1 MVETVHA
8 PSLHYSNTMDTN
20 ALFNIGYGLYV
31 LTTRYDGI
39 DNGCIVNTVLQ
50 VTSTPLQI
58 VVSVNKGNY
67 THELIKSSGVFNVSM
82 LTTETP
88 MFVFEHFGFQSG
100 RTTNKFATCEAEHRA
115 VNEVLYIPKYTN
127 SYLACRVSQSI
138 DFGTHTM
145 FVAEVLDAQVLSD
158 KPSVTY
164 DYYQRHIKPQPEIKF
179 DNAKNGKRCWV
190 CKVCGYVYEGDELPD
205 DFECPLCKHGKE
217 EFEEIIVETQNVAS
231 PKNDNNTKIH
241 ETHCIAPLQN
251 NCAMKQ
257 INLTE
262 NIFYVGVNDRRS
274 ERFENHMDLPNGVS
288 YNSYLI
294 VDEKVALIDP
304 VEAGF
309 IEEYLF
315 KVKNVLQGR
324 KVDYLIINHDEP
336 DHSSSIA
343 AVIREWPE
351 IQVVGN
357 AKTFAP
363 LEAFYGTIEN
373 KKVVAEGETLS
384 LGKHIL
390 QFFMVPMVHWPE
402 SMVTYEQTSKIV
414 FSNDAFGGFGALNG
428 GIFDDQVNLAFYED
442 DMRRYYAN
450 IVGKVA
456 MQALKAIEKLGGLE
470 INMIAPSHGLVWRT
484 NLAWVLGKYTQWSKQ
499 ESEEGVVIVYGS
511 LHGNTGVMADIVA
524 RGAAEAGIKEVKVYD
539 IAKTEV
545 SFIMSDIW
553 KYKGVIIGACA
564 HYGSMFP
571 NMTLLTHEINE
582 FKPKDKVYGL
592 FGGMSWSGGG
602 VKTLAKCAEEGKWNL
617 VADSVEVKGAPIR
630 EEDWDKLY
638 NLGKTVA
645 EAVKG

>member
-1 MVETVHA
+1 M
-8 PSLHYSNTMDTN
+8 NTN

-31 LTTRYDGI
+31 LTTSHNGI
-39 DNGCIVNTVLQ
+39 DNGCIVNTVMQ
-50 VTSTPLQI
+50 VTSSPLQ
-58 VVSVNKGNY
+58 VAVTVNKGNY
-67 THELIKSSGVFNVSM
+67 THDLIQASGVFNVSM
-82 LTTETP
+82 LTIETP
-88 MFVFEHFGFQSG
+88 MLVFEHFGFQSG
-100 RTTNKFATCEAEHRA
+100 RTLNKFATCKAEHRA
-115 VNEVLYIPKYTN
+115 VNQVLYIPKYTN
-127 SYLACRVSQSI
+127 AYLACRVSQSI

-145 FVAEVLDAQVLSD
+145 FVAEVLDAQMLSD

-164 DYYQRHIKPQPEIKF
+164 DYYQNNIKPKPEILTEKP
-179 DNAKNGKRCWV
+179 KNGKRRWV
-190 CKVCGYVYEGDELPD
+190 CKVCGYVYEGDSLPD
-205 DFECPLCKHGKE
+205 DIECPLCKHGKE
-217 EFEEIIVETQNVAS
+217 EFEEIFDVETIPETSQTSDIKTTIQETRHIASIQN
-231 PKNDNNTKIH
+231 TG
-241 ETHCIAPLQN
+241 TMQ
-251 NCAMKQ
+251 Q

-262 NIFYVGVNDRRS
+262 NIFYVGVNDRRT
-274 ERFENHMDLPNGVS
+274 ELFENHMELPNGVS

-315 KVKNVLQGR
+315 KIKSVLQSR
-324 KVDYLIINHDEP
+324 QVDYLIINHDEP

-343 AVIREWPE
+343 AVLREWPE
-351 IQVVGN
+351 VQVVGN
-357 AKTFAP
+357 AKTFPP
-363 LEAFYGTIEN
+363 LEAFYGPIGN

-384 LGKHIL
+384 LGSHTL

-402 SMVTYEQTSKIV
+402 SMVSYEQSSGIV

-428 GIFDDQVNLAFYED
+428 GIFDDQVNVAFYED

-456 MQALKAIEKLGGLE
+456 MQALKAIEKLGGLD
-470 INMIAPSHGLVWRT
+470 IKMIAPSHGLVWRS
-484 NLAWVLGKYTQWSKQ
+484 NPAWVLGKYTQWSKQ

-511 LHGNTGVMADIVA
+511 MHGNTGVMADIVA

-564 HYGSMFP
+564 HYGNMFP

-602 VKTLAKCAEEGKWNL
+602 VKTLAKYAEEGKWNL

-630 EEDWDKLY
+630 EEDWDRLY
-638 NLGKTVA
+638 NLGKAVA

>member
-1 MVETVHA
+1 M
-8 PSLHYSNTMDTN
+8 
-20 ALFNIGYGLYV
+20 
-31 LTTRYDGI
+31 
-39 DNGCIVNTVLQ
+39 
-50 VTSTPLQI
+50 
-58 VVSVNKGNY
+58 
-67 THELIKSSGVFNVSM
+67 
-82 LTTETP
+82 
-88 MFVFEHFGFQSG
+88 
-100 RTTNKFATCEAEHRA
+100 NKFTNCEAEHRT
-115 VNEVLYIPKYTN
+115 VNGVLYIPKYTN
-127 SYLACRVSQSI
+127 SYLACRVKQSI
-138 DFGTHTM
+138 EFGTHTM

-164 DYYQRHIKPQPEIKF
+164 EYYQNNIKPKPEIKTE
-179 DNAKNGKRCWV
+179 NAASGKRCWV
-190 CKVCGYVYEGDELPD
+190 CKVCGYAYEGDELPD

-217 EFEEIIVETQNVAS
+217 DFEEIFDVETVPETSQ
-231 PKNDNNTKIH
+231 KNDIKTIIQ
-241 ETHCIAPLQN
+241 ETHHYASIQN
-251 NCAMKQ
+251 TETMQQ
-257 INLTE
+257 IQLTE
-262 NIFYVGVNDRRS
+262 NIFYVGVNDRRT
-274 ERFENHMDLPNGVS
+274 ERFENHIELPNGVS

-315 KVKNVLQGR
+315 KVKNALQGR

-343 AVIREWPE
+343 AVVREWPE

-363 LEAFYGTIEN
+363 LEAFYGPVEN
-373 KKVVAEGETLS
+373 KKMVAEGETLS
-384 LGKHIL
+384 LGKHTL

-428 GIFDDQVNLAFYED
+428 GIFDDQANLAFYED

-470 INMIAPSHGLVWRT
+470 IKMIAPSHGLVWRT

-499 ESEEGVVIVYGS
+499 QSEEGVVIVYGS

-539 IAKTEV
+539 MAKTEV

-571 NMTLLTHEINE
+571 DMTLLTHEINE

-602 VKTLAKCAEEGKWNL
+602 VKTLAKLAEEGKWNL
-617 VADSVEVKGAPIR
+617 VTESVEVKGAPIR

>member
-1 MVETVHA
+1 
-8 PSLHYSNTMDTN
+8 MDTS

-31 LTTRYDGI
+31 LTTCHNDI
-39 DNGCIVNTVLQ
+39 DNGCIVNTVTQ
-50 VTSTPLQI
+50 VTSNPLQI
-58 VVSVNKGNY
+58 AVTVNKGNY
-67 THELIKSSGVFNVSM
+67 THELIMNSCVFNVSI

-100 RTTNKFATCEAEHRA
+100 RTVNKFANCEAEHRA
-115 VNEVLYIPKYTN
+115 VNGVLYIPKYTN
-127 SYLACRVSQSI
+127 AFLACKVNNSI
-138 DFGTHTM
+138 DFETHTM
-145 FVAEVLDAQVLSD
+145 FIADVLDAQVLSD

-164 DYYQRHIKPQPEIKF
+164 DYYQNHIKPKPQTPKPS
-179 DNAKNGKRCWV
+179 NGKRRWE
-190 CKVCGYVYEGDELPD
+190 CKVCGYIYEGDFLPD
-205 DFECPLCKHGKE
+205 DIECPLCKHGKE
-217 EFEEIIVETQNVAS
+217 EFVEIFDAETPKQS
-231 PKNDNNTKIH
+231 PITTNMN
-241 ETHCIAPLQN
+241 
-251 NCAMKQ
+251 Q
-257 INLTE
+257 IKLTD
-262 NIFYVGVNDRRS
+262 NIFYVGVNDRRTDL
-274 ERFENHMDLPNGVS
+274 FENHMELPNGVS

-315 KVKNVLQGR
+315 KVKSVLQGR

-343 AVIREWPE
+343 AVLREWPE
-351 IQVVGN
+351 AQVVGN

-363 LEAFYGTIEN
+363 LEAFYGPIEN

-384 LGKHIL
+384 LGTHTL

-402 SMVTYEQTSKIV
+402 SMVTYEQANGIV

-450 IVGKVA
+450 IVGKMA
-456 MQALKAIEKLGGLE
+456 MQALKAIEKLGGLT
-470 INMIAPSHGLVWRT
+470 IKMIAPSHGLVWRS
-484 NLAWVLGKYTQWSKQ
+484 NPAWVIGKYTQWSKH
-499 ESEEGVVIVYGS
+499 EGEEGVVIVYGS
-511 LHGNTGVMADIVA
+511 MHGNTGVMADIVA

-539 IAKTEV
+539 VAKTEI

-564 HYGSMFP
+564 HYANMFP
-571 NMTLLTHEINE
+571 NMNLLTHEINE
-582 FKPKDKVYGL
+582 FKPKSKCFGI

-602 VKTLAKCAEEGKWNL
+602 VKTLAKYAEEGQWNL
-617 VADSVEVKGAPIR
+617 VAENVEVKGAPIR

-645 EAVKG
+645 EAILKV

>member
-1 MVETVHA
+1 
-8 PSLHYSNTMDTN
+8 MDTS

-31 LTTRYDGI
+31 LTTCHNDI
-39 DNGCIVNTVLQ
+39 DNGCIVNTVTQ
-50 VTSTPLQI
+50 VTSNPLQI
-58 VVSVNKGNY
+58 AVTVNKGNY
-67 THELIKSSGVFNVSM
+67 THELIMNSCVFNVSI

-100 RTTNKFATCEAEHRA
+100 RTVNKFANCEAEHRA
-115 VNEVLYIPKYTN
+115 VNGVLYIPKYTN
-127 SYLACRVSQSI
+127 AFLACKVNNSI
-138 DFGTHTM
+138 DFETHTM
-145 FVAEVLDAQVLSD
+145 FIADVLDAQVLSD

-164 DYYQRHIKPQPEIKF
+164 DYYQNHIKPKPQTPKPS
-179 DNAKNGKRCWV
+179 NGKRRWE
-190 CKVCGYVYEGDELPD
+190 CKVCGYIYEGDFLPD
-205 DFECPLCKHGKE
+205 DIECPLCKHGKE
-217 EFEEIIVETQNVAS
+217 EFVEIFDAETPKQS
-231 PKNDNNTKIH
+231 PITTNMN
-241 ETHCIAPLQN
+241 
-251 NCAMKQ
+251 Q
-257 INLTE
+257 IKLTD
-262 NIFYVGVNDRRS
+262 NIFYVGVNDRRT
-274 ERFENHMDLPNGVS
+274 ELFENHMELPNGVS

-315 KVKNVLQGR
+315 KVKSVLQGR

-343 AVIREWPE
+343 AVLREWPE
-351 IQVVGN
+351 AQVVGN

-363 LEAFYGTIEN
+363 LEAFYGPIEN

-384 LGKHIL
+384 LGAHTL

-402 SMVTYEQTSKIV
+402 SMVTYEQANGIV

-428 GIFDDQVNLAFYED
+428 GIFDDQVNLSFYED

-450 IVGKVA
+450 IVGKMA
-456 MQALKAIEKLGGLE
+456 MQALKAIEKLGGLT
-470 INMIAPSHGLVWRT
+470 IKMIAPSHGLVWRS
-484 NLAWVLGKYTQWSKQ
+484 NPAWVIGKYTQWSKH
-499 ESEEGVVIVYGS
+499 EGEEGVVIVYGS
-511 LHGNTGVMADIVA
+511 MHGNTGVMADIVA

-539 IAKTEV
+539 VAKTEI

-564 HYGSMFP
+564 HYANMFP
-571 NMTLLTHEINE
+571 NMNLLTHEINE
-582 FKPKDKVYGL
+582 FKPKSKCFGI

-602 VKTLAKCAEEGKWNL
+602 VKTLAKYAEEGQWNL
-617 VADSVEVKGAPIR
+617 VAENVEVKGAPIR

-645 EAVKG
+645 EAILKV

>member
-1 MVETVHA
+1 
-8 PSLHYSNTMDTN
+8 MDTN

-31 LTTRYDGI
+31 LTTKSGDT
-39 DNGCIVNTVLQ
+39 DNGCIVNTVMQ
-50 VTSTPLQI
+50 VTSNPLQI
-58 VVSVNKGNY
+58 AVAVNKGNY
-67 THELIKSSGVFNVSM
+67 THDLITDSGVFNVSM

-88 MFVFEHFGFQSG
+88 MTVFEHFGFQSG
-100 RTTNKFATCEAEHRA
+100 RTVNKFANYESEHRA
-115 VNEVLYIPKYTN
+115 VNGVLYIPKYTN
-127 SYLACRVSQSI
+127 SYLACRVSQRI

-145 FVAEVLDAQVLSD
+145 FIAEVIDAVVLSD

-164 DYYQRHIKPQPEIKF
+164 DYYQNNIKPKPQIEAGQP
-179 DNAKNGKRCWV
+179 KNGKRRWV
-190 CKVCGYVYEGDELPD
+190 CKVCGYVYEGDFLPD
-205 DFECPLCKHGKE
+205 DIECPLCKHGKE
-217 EFEEIIVETQNVAS
+217 DFEEIISDDEERTACQQVCRPLRVAPSPTTTHSETTISSSMQ
-231 PKNDNNTKIH
+231 
-241 ETHCIAPLQN
+241 
-251 NCAMKQ
+251 Q
-257 INLTE
+257 IKLTE
-262 NIFYVGVNDRRS
+262 NIFYVGVNDRRT
-274 ERFENHMDLPNGVS
+274 ERFENHIELPNGVS

-294 VDEKVALIDP
+294 VDDKVALIDP

-315 KVKNVLQGR
+315 KVKSVLQGR
-324 KVDYLIINHDEP
+324 PVDYLIINHDEP

-343 AVIREWPE
+343 ALLREYPD

-363 LEAFYGTIEN
+363 LEAFYGPIAN

-384 LGKHIL
+384 LGKHTL

-402 SMVTYEQTSKIV
+402 SMVSYEQSTGIV
-414 FSNDAFGGFGALNG
+414 FSNDAFGGFGTLNG

-456 MQALKAIEKLGGLE
+456 MQAMKAIEKLGGLE
-470 INMIAPSHGLVWRT
+470 IKMIAPSHGLVWRS
-484 NLAWVLGKYTQWSKQ
+484 NIAWVLEHYTQWSKQ

-511 LHGNTGVMADIVA
+511 MHGNTGVMADIVA
-524 RGAAEAGIKEVKVYD
+524 RGAAEASIKEVKVYD

>member
-1 MVETVHA
+1 
-8 PSLHYSNTMDTN
+8 MDTN

-31 LTTRYDGI
+31 LTTRHNDI
-39 DNGCIVNTVLQ
+39 DNGCIVNTVTQ
-50 VTSTPLQI
+50 VTSNPLQI
-58 VVSVNKGNY
+58 AVTVNKGNY
-67 THELIKSSGVFNVSM
+67 THELIMNSCVFNVSI

-100 RTTNKFATCEAEHRA
+100 RTVKKFANCEAEHRA
-115 VNEVLYIPKYTN
+115 VNGVLYIPKYTN
-127 SYLACRVSQSI
+127 AFLACKVNNSI
-138 DFGTHTM
+138 DFETHTM
-145 FVAEVLDAQVLSD
+145 FIANVLDAQVLSD

-164 DYYQRHIKPQPEIKF
+164 DYYQNHIKPKPKTL
-179 DNAKNGKRCWV
+179 KPSNGKRRWE
-190 CKVCGYVYEGDELPD
+190 CKVCGYIYEGDFLPD
-205 DFECPLCKHGKE
+205 DIECPLCKHGKE
-217 EFEEIIVETQNVAS
+217 EFVEIFDDETPKQS
-231 PKNDNNTKIH
+231 PITINMN
-241 ETHCIAPLQN
+241 
-251 NCAMKQ
+251 Q
-257 INLTE
+257 INLSD
-262 NIFYVGVNDRRS
+262 NIFYVGVNDRRT
-274 ERFENHMDLPNGVS
+274 ELFENHMELPNGVS

-315 KVKNVLQGR
+315 KVKSVLQGR

-343 AVIREWPE
+343 AVLREWPE
-351 IQVVGN
+351 VQVVGN

-363 LEAFYGTIEN
+363 LEAFYGPIEN
-373 KKVVAEGETLS
+373 KKTVAEGETLS
-384 LGKHIL
+384 LGSHTL

-402 SMVTYEQTSKIV
+402 SMVTYDQTSGIV

-428 GIFDDQVNLAFYED
+428 GIFDDQVNIDFYED

-470 INMIAPSHGLVWRT
+470 IKMIAPSHGLVWRS

-511 LHGNTGVMADIVA
+511 MHGNTGMMADIVA

-539 IAKTEV
+539 VAKTEV
-545 SFIMSDIW
+545 SFIMSDLW
-553 KYKGVIIGACA
+553 KYKGVILGACA
-564 HYGSMFP
+564 HYANMFP

-602 VKTLAKCAEEGKWNL
+602 VKTLAKYAEEGKWNL
-617 VADSVEVKGAPIR
+617 VTDSVEVKGAPIR

-638 NLGKTVA
+638 NLGKAVA
-645 EAVKG
+645 EAVKE

>member
-1 MVETVHA
+1 M
-8 PSLHYSNTMDTN
+8 MDNN
-20 ALFNIGYGLYV
+20 AFFNIGYGLYV
-31 LTTRYDGI
+31 LTTRHHDI
-39 DNGCIVNTVLQ
+39 DNGCIVNTVMQ
-50 VTSTPLQI
+50 VTSNPLQI
-58 VVSVNKGNY
+58 AVAVNKGNY
-67 THELIKSSGVFNVSM
+67 THELIQNSCVFNISM

-100 RTTNKFATCEAEHRA
+100 RNVNKFAECEAEHRA
-115 VNEVLYIPKYTN
+115 VNGVLYIPKYTN
-127 SYLACRVSQSI
+127 AYLACHVNKSI

-145 FVAEVLDAQVLSD
+145 FIAEVLDAQVLSD

-164 DYYQRHIKPQPEIKF
+164 DYYQRNIKPKPEIKSETVL
-179 DNAKNGKRCWV
+179 NGKRCWV

-205 DFECPLCKHGKE
+205 DYECPLCKHGKE
-217 EFEEIIVETQNVAS
+217 EFEELILPVESFRETS
-231 PKNDNNTKIH
+231 PKNNNTN
-241 ETHCIAPLQN
+241 T
-251 NCAMKQ
+251 CAMKQ

-262 NIFYVGVNDRRS
+262 NIFYVGVNDRRT
-274 ERFENHMDLPNGVS
+274 ELFENHMELPNGVS

-294 VDEKVALIDP
+294 VDEQVALIDP

-315 KVKNVLQGR
+315 KVKSVLQGR

-343 AVIREWPE
+343 AVLREWPE
-351 IQVVGN
+351 VQVVGN

-363 LEAFYGTIEN
+363 LEAFYGPIEN
-373 KKVVAEGETLS
+373 KKTVAEGETLS
-384 LGKHIL
+384 LGSHTL

-402 SMVTYEQTSKIV
+402 SMVTYEQTNGIV

-428 GIFDDQVNLAFYED
+428 GIFDDQVNLDIYED

-450 IVGKVA
+450 IVGKMA

-470 INMIAPSHGLVWRT
+470 IKMIAPSHGLVWRS
-484 NLAWVLGKYTQWSKQ
+484 NPAWVLDRYTRWSKH
-499 ESEEGVVIVYGS
+499 EGEEGVVIVYGS
-511 LHGNTGVMADIVA
+511 MHGNTGVMADIVA
-524 RGAAEAGIKEVKVYD
+524 RGAAEAGIKAVKVYD
-539 IAKTEV
+539 VAKTEV

-564 HYGSMFP
+564 HYANMFP

-582 FKPKDKVYGL
+582 FKPKNKCYAL

-602 VKTLAKCAEEGKWNL
+602 VKTLAKYAEEGQWNL

-638 NLGKTVA
+638 NLGKAVA
-645 EAVKG
+645 EVVKG